1 MSKRKIAV
9 VTVSRAEYGILK
21 SLLCKIKEDPDM
33 ELQLIVTGSHLMKD
47 MGNTVQD
54 IIDDG
59 FSIAARVN
67 MDLTSDSPQNIA
79 EAMGTI
85 VQEMSMVLM
94 KLQPDLLVLI
104 SDRFETL
111 AAAVAASPFTIP
123 IAHIA
128 GGVVTEGAID
138 DKMRHA
144 VTKLSHLHFAVDEEG
159 VRNLH
164 RMGEEKWRVVLTGS
178 MAVDHLNSS
187 AVLSRETLANI
198 LGVDISEGVI
208 LFVYHPV
215 TLEYQNT
222 ATQINNALEA
232 VLSFDLPV
240 IALYPNQDTSR
251 SVIVEALEKAA
262 VDNPQ
267 LRLVKH
273 LKREVYTSL
282 LKNCTAL
289 VGNSSS
295 GLLEAPTFQTAVV
308 NIGNRQKGRARADN
322 VINCGYSTEEI
333 KNAITKVLYGKEF
346 TLLLKKVKNPF
357 GNGNAADLIYKRIV
371 DVDLQNHA
379 LLNKKIEEGGLR

>member
-1 MSKRKIAV
+1 MGKRKIAV

-21 SLLCKIKEDPDM
+21 NLLCKIKEDPNM
-33 ELQLIVTGSHLMKD
+33 ELQLIVTGSHLMEN

-59 FSIAARVN
+59 FSITAEVN
-67 MDLTSDSPQNIA
+67 MNLTSDSPQNIA

-85 VQEMSMVLM
+85 IQEMSKVLM
-94 KLQPDLLVLI
+94 ELQPDLLVLI

-111 AAAVAASPFTIP
+111 AVAVAASPFTIP
-123 IAHIA
+123 IVHIA

-144 VTKLSHLHFAVDEEG
+144 VTKLSHLHFAVDEDG
-159 VRNLH
+159 ARNLH
-164 RMGEEKWRVVLTGS
+164 RMGEEKWRVMLTGS
-178 MAVDHLNSS
+178 MAVDRLNSS
-187 AVLSRETLANI
+187 AVLSRETLVET
-198 LGVDISEGVI
+198 LGVDISKGVL

-232 VLSFDLPV
+232 VLSFDMPI

-251 SVIVEALEKAA
+251 TTIVEALEKAA
-262 VDNPQ
+262 VGNPQ
-267 LRLVKH
+267 LKIIKH
-273 LKREVYTSL
+273 MKREVYASL

-308 NIGNRQKGRARADN
+308 NIGNRQKGRARTDN
-322 VINCGYSTEEI
+322 VINCGYSVEEI
-333 KNAITKVLYGKEF
+333 KNAITKALYDKEF
-346 TLLLKKVKNPF
+346 TSLLKKVKNPF
-357 GNGNAADLIYKRIV
+357 GNGNAADLIYHAIKTV
-371 DVDLQNHA
+371 DFQNDV
-379 LLNKKIEEGGLR
+379 LLSKKIRKED

>member
-1 MSKRKIAV
+1 MGNQKIAV

-21 SLLCKIKEDPDM
+21 NLLRKIKEDPDM
-33 ELQLIVTGSHLMKD
+33 ELQLIVTGSHLMET

-54 IIDDG
+54 IINDG
-59 FSIAARVN
+59 FSITAEVN
-67 MDLTSDSPQNIA
+67 MNLTSDSPQNIA

-85 VQEMSMVLM
+85 IQEMSKVLM
-94 KLQPDLLVLI
+94 ELQPDLLVLI
-104 SDRFETL
+104 SDRFETF

-123 IAHIA
+123 IVHIA

-144 VTKLSHLHFAVDEEG
+144 ITKLSHLHFAVDEG
-159 VRNLH
+159 CVRNLH
-164 RMGEEKWRVVLTGS
+164 RMGEEKWRVMLTGS

-187 AVLSRETLANI
+187 AILSRETLAET
-198 LGVDISEGVI
+198 LGIDISKGVL

-232 VLSFDLPV
+232 VLSFGMPI

-251 SVIVEALEKAA
+251 TTIVEALEKSA

-267 LRLVKH
+267 LKIIKH
-273 LKREVYTSL
+273 MKREVYVSL
-282 LKNCTAL
+282 LRNCTVL

-308 NIGNRQKGRARADN
+308 NIGNRQKGRARTDN
-322 VINCGYSTEEI
+322 VISCGYSVEEI
-333 KNAITKVLYGKEF
+333 KNAITKALYDQEF
-346 TLLLKKVKNPF
+346 TSLLKKVKNPF
-357 GNGNAADLIYKRIV
+357 GNGNAADLIYRAIKNV
-371 DVDLQNHA
+371 DFQNDV
-379 LLNKKIEEGGLR
+379 LLRKKIRKED